1 VKARIL
7 HSTPRE
13 DVGKAVAALL
23 SGDYIPCESTWVAGA
38 AAFGSALR
46 GGIRFD
52 LVILDFDTPED
63 AECLRETAR
72 LHPGVPVILLCGD
85 DGEERALAALRSG
98 ATDYVPRDHLRRLPS
113 MVRRALAEVRAAAA
127 RKEAESANARLG
139 SLLRAILDATSE
151 GILVGDLAG
160 RITTYNRKFMSLC
173 GIPEYILAT
182 MEMDKV
188 LQFLMDHFQDPGAFM
203 DEVRHLGAQSDRE
216 TLGMLKSIEDRQIE
230 GAGRPYRLGGETVGR
245 VFSFRDVT
253 DRERSAERL
262 KRVINAQRPFLEAAA
277 DAGLVLWHETG
288 GILALS
294 ESASKLLGLEDRDL
308 PRTLEA
314 LAGLAHPE
322 DAPALRAALDA
333 PRSEVEVRL
342 RTSSGAWVRTGWVLN
357 RDPEGRRGG
366 AFRDIT
372 EVRLARLE
380 AEARSRT
387 QWTASLAS
395 NFARALRTPLE
406 NLRAHL
412 GAISAGGRHLEGAQE
427 CAGILAGLLDQAAL
441 AALCEPA
448 PDLLL
453 ELNAVVERVRPWAE
467 GIAGPGITLGW
478 DLEPDLPVLPI
489 SPGRLE
495 PVLMNLLR
503 NAREALDGQ
512 GEIRVRTF
520 LAAPEPTGAKPPH
533 LVLEVRDNGPG
544 IPPRVKDQMF
554 DPYFTTRAGARG
566 LGLTVVRCLVE
577 GAGGNIQVDTEPMRG
592 TSVKVSLPL

>member
-1 VKARIL
+1 
-7 HSTPRE
+7 
-13 DVGKAVAALL
+13 
-23 SGDYIPCESTWVAGA
+23 
-38 AAFGSALR
+38 
-46 GGIRFD
+46 
-52 LVILDFDTPED
+52 
-63 AECLRETAR
+63 
-72 LHPGVPVILLCGD
+72 
-85 DGEERALAALRSG
+85 
-98 ATDYVPRDHLRRLPS
+98 
-113 MVRRALAEVRAAAA
+113 
-127 RKEAESANARLG
+127 
-139 SLLRAILDATSE
+139 
-151 GILVGDLAG
+151 
-160 RITTYNRKFMSLC
+160 
-173 GIPEYILAT
+173 
-182 MEMDKV
+182 
-188 LQFLMDHFQDPGAFM
+188 
-203 DEVRHLGAQSDRE
+203 
-216 TLGMLKSIEDRQIE
+216 
-230 GAGRPYRLGGETVGR
+230 
-245 VFSFRDVT
+245 
-253 DRERSAERL
+253 
-262 KRVINAQRPFLEAAA
+262 
-277 DAGLVLWHETG
+277 VLWHETG

-333 PRSEVEVRL
+333 PRSELEVRL

-406 NLRAHL
+406 NLRTHL

-520 LAAPEPTGAKPPH
+520 LAAPEPAGAEPPR

-544 IPPRVKDQMF
+544 IPPRVKEQMF

-577 GAGGNIQVDTEPMRG
+577 GAGGSIQVDTEPMRG